1 MEAEIYGGQYQPYYT
16 TGKPGWFK
24 DQYASGS
31 HGEKAGWLEDRQY
44 LSGANLVV
52 KRSLFTLLGG
62 FSTSYGGGSPTMF
75 GEETDLQHRAVGQGA
90 KIWYNPELLVYHHV
104 YPSKMHLRVFIKNSW
119 EHGKAKARIYRD
131 DLSVATSSSRAH
143 LVVSRLRK
151 IVQKCL
157 ELAGLSLQIITR
169 SRKKYPYYQNF
180 VIEKICPKI
189 SNLGLLINLLKT
201 DLRKPGQEVTTHEA
215 RTI

>member
-1 MEAEIYGGQYQPYYT
+1 
-16 TGKPGWFK
+16 
-24 DQYASGS
+24 
-31 HGEKAGWLEDRQY
+31 LEDRQY

-75 GEETDLQHRAVGQGA
+75 GEETDLQHRAVSQGA

-104 YPSKMHLRVFIKNSW
+104 YPSKMHLGVFIKNSW
-119 EHGKAKARIYRD
+119 EHGKAKASIYRD
-131 DLSVATSSSRAH
+131 DLSMVKGTSRIR

-151 IVQKCL
+151 IAQKGL
-157 ELAGLSLQIITR
+157 ELAGLFLQIVLR
-169 SRKKYPYYQNF
+169 SRKEYPYYQNF
-180 VIEKICPKI
+180 VIEKMCPKV
-189 SNLGLLINLLKT
+189 SNLGLLINLLKIELSRP
-201 DLRKPGQEVTTHEA
+201 DQEITTHEA